1 MEKYTFSNFNYFYYT
16 FIYYNIVLLLIIM
29 YTFYHSLLIVFCK
42 YLCIV
47 DKSYQKF
54 NYCCVRVY
62 MSCVV
67 GPTPSLAPPNETPCS
82 CSSVVT

>member
-1 MEKYTFSNFNYFYYT
+1 MEKCTFSNFNYF
-16 FIYYNIVLLLIIM
+16 IYIILCILL
-29 YTFYHSLLIVFCK
+29 YHSLLVFCK
-42 YLCIV
+42 NLYYNDV

-54 NYCCVRVY
+54 NFCCVRVY

-82 CSSVVT
+82 RSSVVT